1 MEDYSREEERMN
13 VISHGIGFVLSV
25 IGLILLLQLAFTH
38 GTTIHV
44 VSFSIFG
51 SSLIILYGAS
61 TLYHSAKDP
70 QRRHQ
75 LRVLDHASIYLL
87 IAGSYTPFTLISMA
101 GTSAAYLFYVSWV
114 LAITGISL
122 KLFFTGRFK
131 VLSTI
136 LYVLIGSIIFL
147 DIDPLIQNVPSQ
159 GMNWVLIGGA
169 SYLISGVLY
178 NMKSI
183 KYNHA
188 IFHLFVMAGSFCHF
202 IAVYCYIL

>member
-13 VISHGIGFVLSV
+13 IISHGIGFVLSV
-25 IGLILLLQLAFTH
+25 LGLILLLQLALTH
-38 GTTIHV
+38 GTTIHAI
-44 VSFSIFG
+44 SFSIFG
-51 SSLIILYGAS
+51 ASLIILYGAS

-70 QRRHQ
+70 HSRHK

-101 GTSAAYLFYVSWV
+101 GTSAAYLFYVSWI
-114 LAITGISL
+114 LAIIGIAL
-122 KLFFTGRFK
+122 KLFFTGKFK
-131 VLSTI
+131 ILSTV

-159 GMNWVLIGGA
+159 GLNWVLVGGGA
-169 SYLISGVLY
+169 YLISGVLY
-178 NMKSI
+178 NMKNI

-188 IFHLFVMAGSFCHF
+188 IFHLFVMMGSFCHF
-202 IAVYCYIL
+202 MAVYGYIL